1 MNPLSFL
8 RSCHRLNGK
17 YEPLWATIPP
27 GVSVREAPSQS
38 GDAAL
43 QSSSLDGLLQISHN
57 FSNGILVLDSDAGT
71 SKGLQCVPSQI
82 YLILFPVG
90 ISLSRR
96 REKKKK
102 RHSGL
107 FMALAKNFT
116 HFSVDP
122 STRISAIY
130 HSRRTCSSP
139 TVTGH
144 RVLID

>member
-1 MNPLSFL
+1 MDPLSFL

-102 RHSGL
+102 EAFRSLHGL
-107 FMALAKNFT
+107 SKELHALQRGPLDK
-116 HFSVDP
+116 DLCDLP
-122 STRISAIY
+122 
-130 HSRRTCSSP
+130 
-139 TVTGH
+139 
-144 RVLID
+144 L